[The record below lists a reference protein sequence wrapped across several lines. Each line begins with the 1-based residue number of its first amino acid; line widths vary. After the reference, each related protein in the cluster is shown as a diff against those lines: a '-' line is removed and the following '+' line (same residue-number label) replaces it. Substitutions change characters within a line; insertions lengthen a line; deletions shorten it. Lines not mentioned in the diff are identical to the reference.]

1 MARRTDLLF
10 ERWGRLVARHPVV
23 VAAASL
29 ALAAAL
35 ISPISRLSV
44 DMSVASYLPRADPA
58 RRTYEAFRER
68 FGSDQQL
75 LIVIR
80 PPVVFAHEFLAELVE
95 LETSLR
101 DQLVKLR
108 IGKATS
114 KAINNADFKRIRA
127 DIARIKTIQTE
138 RKLGIARS

>member
-1 MARRTDLLF
+1 MKTSELRDK
-10 ERWGRLVARHPVV
+10 
-23 VAAASL
+23 
-29 ALAAAL
+29 
-35 ISPISRLSV
+35 
-44 DMSVASYLPRADPA
+44 DD
-58 RRTYEAFRER
+58 
-68 FGSDQQL
+68 
-75 LIVIR
+75 
-80 PPVVFAHEFLAELVE
+80 AELVE